1 MERRNNQ
8 KRYGGPGQGGGY
20 RGGQQAGGGYNQ
32 MGGGNRRPQTAHG
45 GNGGQGNFNSF
56 GQNQHRFNQD
66 NGSEYKPYSKNYD
79 NNRDQNRDR
88 PYRKQ
93 GTDGFRGGDRG
104 GRGDRDGQN
113 RFGNKPERSLVALG
127 CTAKEAQLQQVE
139 VHTNQYMMRIGKNAP
154 QIYQYPI
161 RIDEESKES
170 DQEGFHKYTM
180 FEVAKVVESE
190 TKRIEMMIGKFLY
203 SEGFNIWTTQ
213 QLTETYYLNAKLMG
227 RDVKLV
233 IDHTGEYIVNTSD
246 IDKPQRADCQAMSQ
260 ILNVILKE
268 AMKQTGLMQIG
279 NRPKFFNTSAP
290 TELPDMNMQIWSGFK
305 ACAYKYASGCALVI
319 DNCSRFMTLETI
331 LDQINKIYDEV
342 QE

>member
-1 MERRNNQ
+1 
-8 KRYGGPGQGGGY
+8 
-20 RGGQQAGGGYNQ
+20 
-32 MGGGNRRPQTAHG
+32 
-45 GNGGQGNFNSF
+45 
-56 GQNQHRFNQD
+56 
-66 NGSEYKPYSKNYD
+66 
-79 NNRDQNRDR
+79 
-88 PYRKQ
+88 
-93 GTDGFRGGDRG
+93 
-104 GRGDRDGQN
+104 
-113 RFGNKPERSLVALG
+113 
-127 CTAKEAQLQQVE
+127 
-139 VHTNQYMMRIGKNAP
+139 
-154 QIYQYPI
+154 
-161 RIDEESKES
+161 
-170 DQEGFHKYTM
+170 
-180 FEVAKVVESE
+180 
-190 TKRIEMMIGKFLY
+190 MMIGKFLY